1 MAKKSNVG
9 KNKVIRKVDKLQEV
23 KFHGKDTGPESNRT
37 FLHHKPIP
45 LTLMDDS
52 KFKNKINTGTGQDA
66 KAIYPKKGAP
76 SVEAINGETGEIRE
90 FPVKKGSLRKF
101 NANLRKAESRA
112 VSFVEGRS
120 S

>member
-1 MAKKSNVG
+1 MVKKSNVG

-23 KFHGKDTGPESNRT
+23 KFHGKDTGPESSST
-37 FLHHKPIP
+37 WLHHN
-45 LTLMDDS
+45 TRGS
-52 KFKNKINTGTGQDA
+52 KMVS
-66 KAIYPKKGAP
+66 P
-76 SVEAINGETGEIRE
+76 SVRARNAETLETKE